1 MTKPSYDISGVMD
14 RMKNLQRFEIS
25 SQLPDTFEFRGQ
37 APYDFKISDGD
48 ITVTVWAISLE
59 EAVNRVNEFL
69 ESWS

>member
-1 MTKPSYDISGVMD
+1 MTKPSYDISTVMD

-25 SQLPDTFEFRGQ
+25 SQLPDTFEFRGK

-48 ITVTVWAISLE
+48 ITVVIWAVGLE
-59 EAVNRVNEFL
+59 EAVDRVNEFL